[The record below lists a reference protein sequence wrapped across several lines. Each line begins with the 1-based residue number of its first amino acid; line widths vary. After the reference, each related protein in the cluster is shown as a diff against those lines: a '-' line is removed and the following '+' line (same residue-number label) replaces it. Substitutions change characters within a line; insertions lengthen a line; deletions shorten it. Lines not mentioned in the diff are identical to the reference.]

1 MSNPDK
7 CKQMAIE
14 VTKQLAEESKRDA
27 KGVDWDVYQKECDR
41 NEGLEYEIEGLI
53 IERDEA
59 ISKCA
64 VMDSVLLDTC
74 TADTKVLACEAATD
88 AYDLT
93 NKEALNKIKADAI
106 REAAKSLCWY
116 RGLPN
121 TVDASELNEYAD
133 KLEKGEL

>member
-27 KGVDWDVYQKECDR
+27 KGVSWDVYQNECDR
-41 NEGLEYEIEGLI
+41 NDGLEYEIEELKKLAYLVDQRNEQG
-53 IERDEA
+53 EGNV
-59 ISKCA
+59 ISYK
-64 VMDSVLLDTC
+64 
-74 TADTKVLACEAATD
+74 D
-88 AYDLT
+88 AFESASPTLT
-93 NKEALNKIKADAI
+93 QIRSIGANAI

-121 TVDASELNEYAD
+121 TVDASELNDYAD
-133 KLEKGEL
+133 KLEAGTL